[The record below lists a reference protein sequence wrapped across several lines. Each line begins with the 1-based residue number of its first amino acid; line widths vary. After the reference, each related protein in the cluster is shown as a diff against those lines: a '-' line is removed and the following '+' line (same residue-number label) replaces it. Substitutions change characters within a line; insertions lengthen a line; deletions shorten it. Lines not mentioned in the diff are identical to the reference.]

1 MTEQLQL
8 RGGTN
13 AENNAF
19 TGAPR
24 EVTVDTTF
32 NQLRVHD
39 GVNQGGTVVGGA
51 LGMLF
56 KGEVGPG
63 DWNTIAPSNP
73 EVGDA
78 WLVVG
83 TITNFPGAPPDP
95 TTGELVVYSSTGWIN
110 VGSELVGPPGP
121 EGPGG
126 TAATVD
132 VGVTVTKEPGTDATV
147 VNSGA
152 TTNAVFDFGIPRGDK
167 GDTGPQGPPGIPGDS
182 VLHFKGQ
189 VATVGD
195 LPSSGNQNGD
205 AYYVTDEDKYYIWDG
220 STWIAAGGGT
230 GVTPDLAQVLAEGNT
245 DLTEGMYVKYV
256 NAPNFVS
263 TDTEDANRQ
272 WSVGQNTTWAAKVTD
287 STYAAADPAI
297 VRGGFQW
304 DGAAK
309 AQSLTVGESIMND
322 DPFYTI
328 STSTIKGSA
337 PSVDQDAV
345 SIELGCYN
353 GSPGPNTN
361 YDTNISIHS
370 DGDAQVTGT
379 WDFCEGLNTSSN
391 YDDVN
396 YQNRTTVIGSS
407 IYILDKPTPFGH
419 ALPAAHVIAY
429 EQKDADDNVAYSWY
443 IGRYG
448 NCKFTTYDLE
458 SLPTLP

>member
-13 AENNAF
+13 AENNTF

-39 GVNQGGTVVGGA
+39 GVNMGGTIVGGA

-56 KGEVGPG
+56 QGEIGPG
-63 DWNTIAPSNP
+63 DWNTIVPSNP
-73 EVGDA
+73 QVGDA

-83 TITNFPGAPPDP
+83 TITNFPTAPPDP
-95 TTGELVVYSSTGWIN
+95 TAGELVVYSKSGWID

-132 VGVTVTKEPGTDATV
+132 VGATVTLPPGDDATV
-147 VNSGA
+147 VNSGN
-152 TTNAVFDFGIPRGDK
+152 TTTAVFDFGIPRGDK

-182 VLHFKGQ
+182 ILNFKGQ
-189 VATVGD
+189 VATVSA

-220 STWIAAGGGT
+220 STWIAAGGGS
-230 GVTPDLAQVLAEGNT
+230 GVTPDLDAVLTEGNT
-245 DLTEGMYVKYV
+245 APSKVMFVNGV
-256 NAPNFVS
+256 NADQFVT
-263 TDTEDANRQ
+263 TDTTDATRQ
-272 WSVGQNTTWAAKVTD
+272 WSVGSNTDWAAKVTD
-287 STYAAADPAI
+287 STYGPTSNKTF
-297 VRGGFQW
+297 RGGFKW
-304 DGAAK
+304 DGSAK
-309 AQSLTVGESIMND
+309 AQSLAVGEQTMEEAFFD
-322 DPFYTI
+322 I
-328 STSTIKGSA
+328 SKTMLRGAA
-337 PSVDQDAV
+337 PSNDKDSV
-345 SIELGCYN
+345 SIELGCSN

-361 YDTNISIHS
+361 YDTNIKIYS

-379 WDFCEGLNTSSN
+379 WDFCEGLNGNSN

-396 YQNRTTVIGSS
+396 YQNRTTVLGSS
-407 IYILDKPTPFGH
+407 IYILDKPAPFGH
-419 ALPAAHVIAY
+419 GIPDDHVIAY
-429 EQKDADDNVAYSWY
+429 EQKDADDNVTYSWY